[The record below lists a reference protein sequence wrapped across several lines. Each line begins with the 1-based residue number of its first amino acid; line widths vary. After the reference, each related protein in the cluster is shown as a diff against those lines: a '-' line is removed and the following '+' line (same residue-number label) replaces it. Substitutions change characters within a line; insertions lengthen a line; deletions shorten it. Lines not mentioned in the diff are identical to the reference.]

1 MYRFYRFLSF
11 RIFFL
16 FCLCYSLTLTW
27 IVRYKNFSM
36 CRHVIPDDCGPSERV
51 EPVANKSFCIL
62 YSVRSSCNSIPS
74 YTATMYYKYRPVI
87 LPPTSYEGSTF
98 VSLSKGIS
106 NIYLRPVLVLLLWG
120 TAGVFLVLM
129 ATLRW
134 NFHFESSVSGKSIN
148 KDW

>member
-11 RIFFL
+11 RIFYF
-16 FCLCYSLTLTW
+16 FFFYLCYSLIVTW
-27 IVRYKNFSM
+27 IVRHKNFSM
-36 CRHVIPDDCGPSERV
+36 CCHVIPDDCGPSIRV
-51 EPVANKSFCIL
+51 EPLANKSFCIL

-106 NIYLRPVLVLLLWG
+106 SIYLRPNACTFTVRYCWC
-120 TAGVFLVLM
+120 
-129 ATLRW
+129 
-134 NFHFESSVSGKSIN
+134 VSCSPGDYKVKLPFRIFSFWEIH
-148 KDW
+148 